1 MKKIFLLLV
10 PVFVAIIIF
19 LVVTFFL
26 DPSFGKGALQVTSIP
41 ESNVYLDGKLI
52 GKTPLC
58 KCELQNMLPS
68 GVHDIKLIPTSGDL
82 RTYEERITI
91 TKSTLTVIDRT
102 FNNSSSEGSVINLTS
117 LDNKNSMELSVISF
131 PDKSDVFL
139 DNNMVGNT
147 PLLLKDITQSDHD
160 LTLKK
165 DGYKDKTIKIRTAL
179 GYRLNAL
186 ISLGINLVTPITV
199 SSTSSSSAVPS
210 AVVTIQKVVILQ
222 TPTGDLNV
230 RESGSLDS
238 PKISKVYPGDSFDL
252 VDEKDNWL
260 EIKLQ
265 NGKTG
270 WISAVYAKKE

>member
-10 PVFVAIIIF
+10 PVFIAIIVF

-26 DPSFGKGALQVTSIP
+26 DPSFGKGALQATSTP

-58 KCELQNMLPS
+58 KCELQDMLPS

-82 RTYEERITI
+82 STYEERITI
-91 TKSTLTVIDRT
+91 TKSTLTVVDRT

-117 LDNKNSMELSVISF
+117 LDNKDSMELFVISF
-131 PDKSDVFL
+131 PDKSNVFL
-139 DNNMVGNT
+139 DNNIVGST

-160 LTLKK
+160 LTIKK

-179 GYRLNAL
+179 GYKLNVLVA
-186 ISLGINLVTPITV
+186 LGINLVSVVIPPA
-199 SSTSSSSAVPS
+199 SSPS
-210 AVVTIQKVVILQ
+210 AEPKPAVAIQKVVILQ

-230 RESGSLDS
+230 RESGSLNS
-238 PKISKVYPGDSFDL
+238 AKIGKVYPGDSFDL
-252 VDEKDNWL
+252 VDEKDNWF

-265 NGKTG
+265 DGKTG
-270 WISAVYAKKE
+270 WISAIYAKKE

>member
-10 PVFVAIIIF
+10 PVFIAIIVF
-19 LVVTFFL
+19 LMVTFFI
-26 DPSFGKGALQVTSIP
+26 DPSFGKGALQVTSTP

-58 KCELQNMLPS
+58 KCELQDMLPS

-82 RTYEERITI
+82 STYEERITI
-91 TKSTLTVIDRT
+91 TKSTLTVVDRT

-117 LDNKNSMELSVISF
+117 LDNKDSMELFVISF
-131 PDKSDVFL
+131 PDKSNVFL
-139 DNNMVGNT
+139 DNNIVGST

-160 LTLKK
+160 LTIKK

-179 GYRLNAL
+179 GYKLNVLVA
-186 ISLGINLVTPITV
+186 LGINLV
-199 SSTSSSSAVPS
+199 SAVIPPASSPS
-210 AVVTIQKVVILQ
+210 AEPKPAVAIQKVVILQ

-230 RESGSLDS
+230 RESGSLNS
-238 PKISKVYPGDSFDL
+238 AKIGKVYPGDSFDL
-252 VDEKDNWL
+252 VDEKDNWF

-265 NGKTG
+265 DGKTG
-270 WISAVYAKKE
+270 WISAIYAKKE

>member
-10 PVFVAIIIF
+10 PVFIAIIVF
-19 LVVTFFL
+19 LMVTFFI
-26 DPSFGKGALQVTSIP
+26 DPSFGKGALQATSTP

-58 KCELQNMLPS
+58 KCELQDMLPS

-82 RTYEERITI
+82 STYEERITI
-91 TKSTLTVIDRT
+91 TKSTLTVVDRT

-117 LDNKNSMELSVISF
+117 LDNKDSMELFVISF
-131 PDKSDVFL
+131 PDKSNVFL
-139 DNNMVGNT
+139 DNNIVGST

-160 LTLKK
+160 LTIKK

-179 GYRLNAL
+179 GYKLNVLVA
-186 ISLGINLVTPITV
+186 LGINLVSVVIPPA
-199 SSTSSSSAVPS
+199 SSPS
-210 AVVTIQKVVILQ
+210 AEPKPAVAIQKVVILQ

-230 RESGSLDS
+230 RESGSLNS
-238 PKISKVYPGDSFDL
+238 AKIGKVYPGDSFDL
-252 VDEKDNWL
+252 VDEKDNWF

-265 NGKTG
+265 DGKTG
-270 WISAVYAKKE
+270 WISAIYAKKE

>member
-1 MKKIFLLLV
+1 MKKIFLLLI
-10 PVFVAIIIF
+10 PVFIAIIVF
-19 LVVTFFL
+19 LMVTFFI
-26 DPSFGKGALQVTSIP
+26 DPSFGKGALQVTSTP

-58 KCELQNMLPS
+58 KCELQDMLPS

-82 RTYEERITI
+82 STYEERIAI

-117 LDNKNSMELSVISF
+117 LDNKDSMELFVIAF
-131 PDKSDVFL
+131 PDKSNVFL
-139 DNNMVGNT
+139 DNNIVGST

-160 LTLKK
+160 LTIKK
-165 DGYKDKTIKIRTAL
+165 DGYKDKTIKIRTAS
-179 GYRLNAL
+179 GYKLNVLVA
-186 ISLGINLVTPITV
+186 LGINLA
-199 SSTSSSSAVPS
+199 SAVPS
-210 AVVTIQKVVILQ
+210 ASSSSAEPSPVVAIQKVVILQ

-238 PKISKVYPGDSFDL
+238 AKIGKVYPGDSFDL
-252 VDEKDNWL
+252 VDEKDNWF

-265 NGKTG
+265 DGKTG
-270 WISAVYAKKE
+270 WISAIYAKKE

>member
-10 PVFVAIIIF
+10 PVFIAIVVF

-26 DPSFGKGALQVTSIP
+26 DPSFGKGALQVTAIP

-58 KCELQNMLPS
+58 KCELQDMLPS
-68 GVHDIKLIPTSGDL
+68 GVHDIKIIPTTGDL
-82 RTYEERITI
+82 STYEERITI
-91 TKSTLTVIDRT
+91 TKSTLTVVDRT

-117 LDNKNSMELSVISF
+117 LDNKDLMELFVISF
-131 PDKSDVFL
+131 PDKSNVFL
-139 DNNMVGNT
+139 DNNIVGST

-160 LTLKK
+160 LTIKK

-179 GYRLNAL
+179 GYKLNVLVA
-186 ISLGINLVTPITV
+186 LGINLVSAVAP
-199 SSTSSSSAVPS
+199 SASSSSAEPS
-210 AVVTIQKVVILQ
+210 PAVVIQKVVILQ

-238 PKISKVYPGDSFDL
+238 AKISKVYPGDSFDL
-252 VDEKDNWL
+252 VNEKDNWF

-270 WISAVYAKKE
+270 WISAIYAKKE

>member
-10 PVFVAIIIF
+10 PVFIATVVF

-41 ESNVYLDGKLI
+41 ESNVYLDGKLL

-58 KCELQNMLPS
+58 KCELQDMLPS
-68 GVHDIKLIPTSGDL
+68 GVHDIKLIPTTGDL
-82 RTYEERITI
+82 NTYEERITI
-91 TKSTLTVIDRT
+91 TKSTLTVVDRT

-117 LDNKNSMELSVISF
+117 LDNKDSMELFVISF
-131 PDKSDVFL
+131 PDKSNVFL
-139 DNNMVGNT
+139 DNNIVGST

-160 LTLKK
+160 LTIKK

-179 GYRLNAL
+179 GYKLNVLVA
-186 ISLGINLVTPITV
+186 LGINLVSAAAP
-199 SSTSSSSAVPS
+199 SASSSSAEPS
-210 AVVTIQKVVILQ
+210 PAVVIQKVVILQ

-238 PKISKVYPGDSFDL
+238 AKISKVYPGDSFDL
-252 VDEKDNWL
+252 VNEKDNWF

-270 WISAVYAKKE
+270 WISAIYAKKE

>member
-10 PVFVAIIIF
+10 PVFIAIIIF

-41 ESNVYLDGKLI
+41 ESNVYLDGKLL

-58 KCELQNMLPS
+58 KCELQNMLSS
-68 GVHDIKLIPTSGDL
+68 GAHDIKLIPTSGDL
-82 RTYEERITI
+82 KAYEERITI

-102 FNNSSSEGSVINLTS
+102 FNNSSSDGSVISLTP
-117 LDNKNSMELSVISF
+117 LDNKNLMELFVISF

-139 DNNMVGNT
+139 DNNVVGST

-165 DGYKDKTIKIRTAL
+165 DGYKNKTIKIRTAL
-179 GYRLNAL
+179 GYKLNVL
-186 ISLGINLVTPITV
+186 VSLGINLATSTLTP
-199 SSTSSSSAVPS
+199 STSSSSATLPP
-210 AVVTIQKVVILQ
+210 AVAIQKVVILQ

-238 PKISKVYPGDSFDL
+238 AKIGKVYPGDTFDL
-252 VDEKDNWL
+252 VDEKDNWF

-270 WISAVYAKKE
+270 WISAIYAKKE